1 MTPTKRPTWKRPHY
15 FRGQLLDEA
24 DFKAEQDYHRNARI
38 LHNLKFYS
46 WGVVEGLTVSRQSDT
61 QVSVAPGLAI
71 DSLGR
76 EVVLE
81 EVAVV
86 EVSSFGPN
94 QTVFLTLSYEEGAE
108 DHRKSEHGEGHSRI
122 TEYSVLS
129 PALTGGAGAS
139 VTLATVRLDSN
150 AKVGQISTA
159 QTKYASS
166 VLGPGSVGTREL
178 ADGSITPSKLAE
190 GTIEGWLRTCVKP
203 VPLEDKKPFRIGPTE
218 ARSTD
223 EGAAGSIAIPAPPGM
238 SKVTR
243 FRIAGELNE
252 GIIRMQFYRCG
263 WDPAEK
269 DHEKTSFL
277 KKPLEFPPSKA
288 FEHTW
293 PAPDSAE
300 SFEFGGRLD
309 PRYHALSVVIEVT
322 KKTSISLLAVEFKYE
337 FRAGD

>member
-1 MTPTKRPTWKRPHY
+1 MTPTKRSTWQRPLY
-15 FRGQLLDEA
+15 FRGQLLDET
-24 DFKAEQDYHRNARI
+24 DFQAEQDYHRNAR
-38 LHNLKFYS
+38 LAHNLRLHS
-46 WGVVEGLTVSRQSDT
+46 WGVVQGLTVSRHSDT
-61 QVSVAPGLAI
+61 QVSVAAGMAL

-76 EVVLE
+76 ELIVEELAVLQ
-81 EVAVV
+81 
-86 EVSSFGPN
+86 VSDFGPN
-94 QTVFLTLSYEEGAE
+94 QTVFMTLSYEEGAG
-108 DHRKSEHGEGHSRI
+108 DHRKSEHGEGQGRM

-129 PALTGGAGAS
+129 TSATGGAGAS

-150 AKVGQISTA
+150 GKVGAISYS

-166 VLGPGSVGTREL
+166 VLAPASVGYREL
-178 ADGSITPSKLAE
+178 ADNSITPSKLAE
-190 GTIEGWLRTCVKP
+190 GVISGWLRMCVKP
-203 VPLEDKKPFRIGPTE
+203 FPLEDKKPFRVGPTE

-252 GIIRMQFYRCG
+252 GIIRVQFYRCG
-263 WDPAEK
+263 WDPTEK
-269 DHEKTSFL
+269 DHEKTSLL

-293 PAPDSAE
+293 PAFDSPE
-300 SFEFGGRLD
+300 SFEFEGRLD

-337 FRAGD
+337 FRAED